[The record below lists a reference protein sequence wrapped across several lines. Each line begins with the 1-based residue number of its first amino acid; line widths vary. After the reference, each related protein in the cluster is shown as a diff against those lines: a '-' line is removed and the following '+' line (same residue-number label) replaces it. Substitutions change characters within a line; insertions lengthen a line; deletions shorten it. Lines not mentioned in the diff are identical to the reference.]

1 MKALFNLKNLS
12 NDLRY
17 LKLANDLNLLVNHV
31 PEDFVNKIVSLKK
44 IEDYDYFSLNN
55 SNNDIF
61 SFDKN
66 LIKLLKKFSKLSNK
80 EILAYKPF
88 LAQNQSQLAKLFGD
102 FSIKEIKIKAK
113 PKEINSKGG
122 GLFGF
127 I

>member
-1 MKALFNLKNLS
+1 MKALFNLKNLA

-44 IEDYDYFSLNN
+44 IEDYDYFNPNNN
-55 SNNDIF
+55 SL
-61 SFDKN
+61 SFDEN
-66 LIKLLKKFSKLSNK
+66 LIKLLKKFFKLSNK
-80 EILAYKPF
+80 EILAYEPF
-88 LAQNQSQLAKLFGD
+88 LAQNQHQLANLFGD
-102 FSIKEIKIKAK
+102 FSIKEIKIKTK

-127 I
+127 V